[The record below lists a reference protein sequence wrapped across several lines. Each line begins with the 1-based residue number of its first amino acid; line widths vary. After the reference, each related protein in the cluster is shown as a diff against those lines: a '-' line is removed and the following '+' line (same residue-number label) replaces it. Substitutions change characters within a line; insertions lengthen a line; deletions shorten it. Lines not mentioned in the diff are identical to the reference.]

1 MKRFLIAFACGL
13 LLLAL
18 LAGCGKKEETTN
30 DTSAAGHPEEMA
42 DSTRMD
48 SAMHDSTIMDSTMM
62 DSTMTEEAGEAMEET
77 SEAGH

>member
-13 LLLAL
+13 LMLAL
-18 LAGCGKKEETTN
+18 LAGCGKKEETTH

-48 SAMHDSTIMDSTMM
+48 SAAHDSTMM
-62 DSTMTEEAGEAMEET
+62 DSTMDSAKLEEAGDAMEET
-77 SEAGH
+77 SGAGH

>member
-1 MKRFLIAFACGL
+1 MKRFLIVFACGL
-13 LLLAL
+13 LMLAL
-18 LAGCGKKEETTN
+18 LGGCGKKEETTH

-48 SAMHDSTIMDSTMM
+48 SAMHDTAMM
-62 DSTMTEEAGEAMEET
+62 DSAMMNETGEAMEET